1 MARRWTA
8 EKKKRAA
15 VKTLF
20 SSYYVVF
27 LLFIYGPMFAMF
39 ILSFQGRRGGTSFPM
54 RGWSLYW
61 WNKLLEPSSVG
72 DLQGAM
78 LRSIILALIVM
89 VITAL
94 FSTMFAMAFRKRFF
108 GSGLLFY
115 TIMTGI
121 MVPGILLSL
130 GLATLLKQIGIPPAW
145 WSTALGVHVV
155 WTLPFGFLV
164 MMAVFNRFDGSLE
177 EAARDMGASEWT
189 VFKEVTLPLITPGI
203 VAAGL
208 FGFTL
213 SYDEFARTTLLAGE
227 YNTLPLDINAS
238 MTQRI
243 RPTLFALGTASTL
256 FSLLMIGLFLL
267 IYTVLA
273 RRTRANLPSLE
284 HLVDGSPHSCCK
296 RLVVDELLEW
306 KRQAVRKPLLL
317 DGARQVGKTH
327 VIDRIFG
334 PKEFHRVHRLDFR
347 REPALAGLFAD
358 SLNPRTILSNIEL
371 RLDANIDV
379 ERDLVFFDEVGEC
392 QPAVDSLK
400 YFAEELPR
408 AFVCASGSNV
418 GLLGSFPVGKVRQLE
433 MFPPRFRGVP
443 DGGRTPEAAAG
454 VSGATARAGRP
465 PGAVVS
471 PARLLLRRRHA
482 GSRGAL
488 VRDGRQRS

>member
-1 MARRWTA
+1 MARWTA

-20 SSYYVVF
+20 SSYYVLF

-54 RGWSLYW
+54 RGASLYW

-72 DLQGAM
+72 DMQGAM

-108 GSGLLFY
+108 GSGALFY

-130 GLATLLKQIGIPPAW
+130 GLATLLKQLGIPPAW
-145 WSTALGVHVV
+145 WSTGLGVHVV

-164 MMAVFNRFDGSLE
+164 MMAVFNRFDSGLE

-256 FSLLMIGLFLL
+256 FSLLMIGLFLVV
-267 IYTVLA
+267 YTVLA
-273 RRTRANLPSLE
+273 RRTR
-284 HLVDGSPHSCCK
+284 
-296 RLVVDELLEW
+296 
-306 KRQAVRKPLLL
+306 
-317 DGARQVGKTH
+317 
-327 VIDRIFG
+327 
-334 PKEFHRVHRLDFR
+334 
-347 REPALAGLFAD
+347 
-358 SLNPRTILSNIEL
+358 
-371 RLDANIDV
+371 
-379 ERDLVFFDEVGEC
+379 
-392 QPAVDSLK
+392 
-400 YFAEELPR
+400 
-408 AFVCASGSNV
+408 
-418 GLLGSFPVGKVRQLE
+418 
-433 MFPPRFRGVP
+433 
-443 DGGRTPEAAAG
+443 
-454 VSGATARAGRP
+454 
-465 PGAVVS
+465 
-471 PARLLLRRRHA
+471 
-482 GSRGAL
+482 
-488 VRDGRQRS
+488 

>member
-20 SSYYVVF
+20 SSYYVLF

-54 RGWSLYW
+54 RGFSLYW

-78 LRSIILALIVM
+78 LRSIILALAVM

-130 GLATLLKQIGIPPAW
+130 GLATLLKQLGIPPAW
-145 WSTALGVHVV
+145 WSTGLGVHVV

-267 IYTVLA
+267 IYTALA
-273 RRTRANLPSLE
+273 RHTR
-284 HLVDGSPHSCCK
+284 
-296 RLVVDELLEW
+296 
-306 KRQAVRKPLLL
+306 
-317 DGARQVGKTH
+317 
-327 VIDRIFG
+327 
-334 PKEFHRVHRLDFR
+334 
-347 REPALAGLFAD
+347 
-358 SLNPRTILSNIEL
+358 
-371 RLDANIDV
+371 
-379 ERDLVFFDEVGEC
+379 
-392 QPAVDSLK
+392 
-400 YFAEELPR
+400 
-408 AFVCASGSNV
+408 
-418 GLLGSFPVGKVRQLE
+418 
-433 MFPPRFRGVP
+433 
-443 DGGRTPEAAAG
+443 
-454 VSGATARAGRP
+454 
-465 PGAVVS
+465 
-471 PARLLLRRRHA
+471 
-482 GSRGAL
+482 
-488 VRDGRQRS
+488 